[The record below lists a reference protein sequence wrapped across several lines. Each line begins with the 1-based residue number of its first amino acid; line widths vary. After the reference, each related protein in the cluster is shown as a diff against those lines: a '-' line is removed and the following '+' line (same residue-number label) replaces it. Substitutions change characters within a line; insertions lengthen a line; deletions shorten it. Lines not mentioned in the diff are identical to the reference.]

1 MEPVYIGLRALEVP
15 EVTVNG
21 PTLEPSVIA
30 MMRDH
35 NLALADVAQGD
46 HAQQFTISVLIG
58 SDHYWRVVTRR
69 VERFTDTLCAV
80 EAIFGWVIGAGDG
93 KVKHRLSSHNMS
105 ALFLAC
111 SDKCC
116 TAVLP
121 QDPSDIWRLD
131 TIGISDGEDDVSK
144 HPALIHFRSTV
155 HNSAGRYKVPL
166 MVSRR
171 VQSEAWLKQR
181 SSDDPDPA
189 AVRAGGTYRASNG
202 ASRGRPFRVKRS
214 AAAKHLLTAKNI
226 RTRVDERRRANVK
239 LPCRGKARAK
249 RSSRYAL
256 NAFSIN
262 PKPANKSGGYYTL
275 FARVSEAVLQDLMAR
290 NPPAG
295 ESNLSRHH
303 QSPNHYSGELF
314 QYVVNSTAGQPR
326 LPLPPKAGHS
336 WRRGAATEVKKQDTT
351 REGLKCIYRKNSI
364 ICYQAA

>member
-1 MEPVYIGLRALEVP
+1 MILTLLLCVLVALTAQAMGPQEAGRAILPGAIIVDVRHGLLLPQGHSREELEPVIRDSLR
-15 EVTVNG
+15 
-21 PTLEPSVIA
+21 I
-30 MMRDH
+30 
-35 NLALADVAQGD
+35 
-46 HAQQFTISVLIG
+46 
-58 SDHYWRVVTRR
+58 
-69 VERFTDTLCAV
+69 
-80 EAIFGWVIGAGDG
+80 
-93 KVKHRLSSHNMS
+93 
-105 ALFLAC
+105 
-111 SDKCC
+111 
-116 TAVLP
+116 
-121 QDPSDIWRLD
+121 LD
-131 TIGISDGEDDVSK
+131 LYLHET
-144 HPALIHFRSTV
+144 
-155 HNSAGRYKVPL
+155 
-166 MVSRR
+166 
-171 VQSEAWLKQR
+171 
-181 SSDDPDPA
+181 
-189 AVRAGGTYRASNG
+189 GGTN
-202 ASRGRPFRVKRS
+202 RPFRVKRS

-336 WRRGAATEVKKQDTT
+336 WRRELRQRSRT
-351 REGLKCIYRKNSI
+351 RHY
-364 ICYQAA
+364 A